1 MHGRMYFF
9 VLKSF
14 KDVNHMIMVLHVSS
28 SNSSYNNK
36 LVVVAYVETLCMAL
50 CACSLRELAS
60 ERRARLESS
69 LGLQQFYRDLDEEE
83 TWIR

>member
-1 MHGRMYFF
+1 
-9 VLKSF
+9 
-14 KDVNHMIMVLHVSS
+14 
-28 SNSSYNNK
+28 
-36 LVVVAYVETLCMAL
+36 MAL